1 MHNLN
6 FSAMEAIHDQY
17 AASCDPALPTSDS
30 DKRGVTTAF
39 RLNMALQKIPIGN
52 LMKKLHEQGA
62 CRPERVKDERESLAA
77 RIIAAQEE
85 ERARLARDLHDDI
98 CQQLALLA
106 LDLSRLRIGMSAS
119 VGRTGIDAALRKLEN
134 VIADIHGLS
143 HRLHPSIVRDLGP
156 VAAIKAECRHFAGQL
171 GIPVHFTPH
180 APVGKL
186 SEENGLALFRIVQ
199 EALQNVAKHAQASD
213 VHVSLERLVDNV
225 CLRIEDS
232 GVGFDIDDAQGGLG
246 LASMRE
252 RVALAHGA
260 LAISSAR
267 GRGTLIEVIVP
278 ARLAPT
284 PAPMA

>member
-1 MHNLN
+1 
-6 FSAMEAIHDQY
+6 
-17 AASCDPALPTSDS
+17 
-30 DKRGVTTAF
+30 
-39 RLNMALQKIPIGN
+39 MALQKIPMGN

-77 RIIAAQEE
+77 RVIAAQEE

-119 VGRTGIDAALRKLEN
+119 VARTGIDAALRKLEN

-156 VAAIKAECRHFAGQL
+156 VAAIKAECRRFAGQL
-171 GIPVHFTPH
+171 GISVHFTPQ

-213 VHVSLERLVDNV
+213 VRVSLERLADNV

-232 GVGFDIDDAQGGLG
+232 GVGFDTDHAQGGLG

-252 RVALAHGA
+252 RVALAHGTI
-260 LAISSAR
+260 AICSAH